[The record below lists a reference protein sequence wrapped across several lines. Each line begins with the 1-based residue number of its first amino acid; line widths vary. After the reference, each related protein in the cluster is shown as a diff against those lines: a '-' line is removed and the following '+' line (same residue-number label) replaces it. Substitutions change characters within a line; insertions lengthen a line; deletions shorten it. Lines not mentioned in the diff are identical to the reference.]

1 MEGASPPREEIGM
14 NSQDMTLDELRADFT
29 RRSGRSLAMPIAGC
43 LHWTVAGVLGAMLP
57 LGPACWA
64 LFICTG
70 TIFPVGVLIGRLL
83 GEDLTGRENAL
94 QQLMVL
100 NVLMASLSWGIAI
113 PFFMSHPA
121 SLPLSVGILAG
132 TMWVPFSWIIQH
144 WIGIAHAVARTV
156 LIVAAW
162 YLLPAERFVVIPA
175 VIVGLYAIT
184 IFVLATRRLPE
195 AASARA

>member
-1 MEGASPPREEIGM
+1 
-14 NSQDMTLDELRADFT
+14 
-29 RRSGRSLAMPIAGC
+29 MPIAGC
-43 LHWTVAGVLGAMLP
+43 LHWTVAGILGAVLP

-83 GEDLTGRENAL
+83 GEDMTGRENPL
-94 QQLMVL
+94 QRLMAL

-113 PFFMSHPA
+113 PFFMVHPA

-144 WIGIAHAVARTV
+144 WIGIAHAVVRTM

-162 YLLPAERFVVIPA
+162 YLVPGARFVVIPA
-175 VIVGLYAIT
+175 VIVGLYLIT
-184 IFVLATRRLPE
+184 ILVLATRRLPD
-195 AASARA
+195 AVGASA